1 MSQPAERAAR
11 EAQIWDGQTLQR
23 DRYDAALDFA
33 NHGPPRHRRI
43 RFIGEAVADL
53 GDKTVLEIGSQAWEW
68 MLRRYGV
75 KPRALTCIN
84 ISQTELDLGK
94 AQAAALDYP
103 AAFQVADAHKL
114 PFPDATFDFVYGVAI
129 LHHLDFPVALAEI
142 ARVTKP
148 GGRIL
153 FVEPLRLNPV
163 AQLVRLLT
171 PKARTPDEL
180 PLAREELRI
189 IEKYFEPEYLFTDM
203 FHLPVALLS
212 QFLFKDP
219 VNPLTRAG
227 DAVDRAVVSAFPGL
241 GVFYRTITILGRKRA

>member
-1 MSQPAERAAR
+1 MATVTYQGLEVLYTHQQIADRVAQMG
-11 EAQIWDGQTLQR
+11 AQISHDLNGEKLVMVGVLKG
-23 DRYDAALDFA
+23 AAIFLS
-33 NHGPPRHRRI
+33 
-43 RFIGEAVADL
+43 DL
-53 GDKTVLEIGSQAWEW
+53 A
-68 MLRRYGV
+68 
-75 KPRALTCIN
+75 RAIH
-84 ISQTELDLGK
+84 
-94 AQAAALDYP
+94 A
-103 AAFQVADAHKL
+103 
-114 PFPDATFDFVYGVAI
+114 DATFDFVYGVAI